1 MKRQY
6 KPRSRGVSSLHA
18 HLVITTKYRYNVMT
32 APMLDRLTDIMVD
45 LTSQWQCEFIEGNG
59 EPNHYHLLFRYF
71 PQIHLSTFIGN
82 IKSVSSRRIRAEFPD
97 IVHSRYWKDVLW
109 NEGYSIDAVGNVR
122 LDKLIEYVKTQP
134 TELLKEVT
142 ERYGSEF

>member
-6 KPRSRGVSSLHA
+6 KPRSRGVSSLHG

-32 APMLDRLTDIMVD
+32 APMIRRLSEVMID
-45 LTSQWQCEFIEGNG
+45 LCGQWQCEFIEGNG

-71 PQIHLSTFIGN
+71 PQIHLSAFIGN
-82 IKSVSSRRIRAEFPD
+82 IKSVSSRRIRSEFPE
-97 IVHSRYWKDVLW
+97 VVESKYWKDVLW
-109 NEGYSIDAVGNVR
+109 NEGYSIDAVGNVK

-142 ERYGSEF
+142 QKYGAEF